1 MNPSMASN
9 FAADIQALSRDAE
22 CSQKGKHFAVDYGP
36 IKVCI
41 CQIFSRP
48 NRRDCSIRLPAGRC
62 NADLAR
68 CSISAQGF
76 HLDTS

>member
-9 FAADIQALSRDAE
+9 FANSKSRSHDAE
-22 CSQKGKHFAVDYGP
+22 CSPKGKHFAVDYGP

-48 NRRDCSIRLPAGRC
+48 NRRDCSIRLPAGRSRRPAHC
-62 NADLAR
+62 Y
-68 CSISAQGF
+68 IPVQGL